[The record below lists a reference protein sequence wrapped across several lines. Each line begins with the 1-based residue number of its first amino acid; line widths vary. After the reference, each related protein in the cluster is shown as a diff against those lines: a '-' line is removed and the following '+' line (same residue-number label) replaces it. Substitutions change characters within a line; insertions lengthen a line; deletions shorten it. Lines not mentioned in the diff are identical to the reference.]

1 MAREITVAQADAI
14 LVIDDAQERLAEM
27 VDALQLSA
35 GESAVVES
43 SGAWW
48 CVSVDSLGR
57 PECDRFAS
65 YEQARAAQPITDDQI
80 ANLETES
87 GAAGDLEQVQLC
99 RAALRGDKRA
109 RNVCTAVIRDARA
122 QL

>member
-1 MAREITVAQADAI
+1 MAREITVAQADVI
-14 LVIDDAQERLAEM
+14 LDIDDAQERLAEM

-48 CVSVDSLGR
+48 CVSVDSRGR

-65 YEQARAAQPITDDQI
+65 YEQARAAQPVTNDQI
-80 ANLETES
+80 STLETEA
-87 GAAGDLEQVQLC
+87 GEAGDLEQVRLC
-99 RAALRGDKRA
+99 RLAIKGDKQARKLCERA
-109 RNVCTAVIRDARA
+109 IRNARA
-122 QL
+122 Q